1 MTKIG
6 VGFLTALMLLV
17 AAQDSARATN
27 PVSGYRIAFQDRLVT
42 DVFINGHGPYTFVI
56 DSASSRSIIYER
68 ARAQLGL
75 KASEPDPIIVYGIN
89 QQARAMA
96 IAPDRLNVGGQDI
109 AGLTMGVLPDT
120 GESGDPDGVLGID
133 VLSRY
138 FVVLDRGS
146 MQLRLLPRDG
156 GAAKAYTRWDQVALT
171 PRALTNIPVDFWY
184 VTMAVNGHVI
194 QALFDLGAGITLLN
208 WPAAERL
215 GVERRAATRKYGPP
229 PEGLRDV
236 LGKIAPAVVVK
247 DVTITFPDQAW
258 RKQDILVSDAPVFE
272 FFGMGEKPGA
282 IVGPGLLKDN
292 SLAIDFA
299 GHQLYVGP
307 HYPTQQ
313 AD

>member
-1 MTKIG
+1 MTKAG
-6 VGFLTALMLLV
+6 AGLLTVLMLL
-17 AAQDSARATN
+17 AAAADGARATN
-27 PVSGYRIAFQDRLVT
+27 PVSGYRIAFEDRLVT
-42 DVFINGHGPYTFVI
+42 DVFINGRGPYTFVI
-56 DSASSRSIIYER
+56 DSASSRTIIYEHV
-68 ARAQLGL
+68 RAQLGL

-96 IAPDRLNVGGQDI
+96 IAPDRLTVGGQDI
-109 AGLTMGVLPDT
+109 AGLAMGVLPDT
-120 GESGDPDGVLGID
+120 EGRGDPDGVLGID

-138 FVVLDRGS
+138 FVVLDRGG

-156 GAAKAYTRWDQVALT
+156 GAAKAYARWDQVALT
-171 PRALTNIPVDFWY
+171 PRALSNIPVDFWY
-184 VTMAVNGHVI
+184 VTIAVNGHVI
-194 QALFDLGAGITLLN
+194 QALFDLGAGVTLLN

-215 GVERRAATRKYGPP
+215 GVEKRAATRKYGPP

-247 DVTITFPDQAW
+247 DVTITFPNQTW
-258 RKQDILVSDAPVFE
+258 RKQDVLVSNAPVFE
-272 FFGMGEKPGA
+272 FFGMGEKSGA

-307 HYPTQQ
+307 HYPAQQ